1 MKVGKKA
8 SYTMKIMKIG
18 HSMGLISQATLL
30 GIRGGPSSLDAS
42 SITSVNMYNRMN
54 HHGVYVYSYV
64 LELYI
69 DQSCVTL

>member
-1 MKVGKKA
+1 MGKKA

-18 HSMGLISQATLL
+18 HSRGLISQATLL
-30 GIRGGPSSLDAS
+30 GIRESPSSLNKS
-42 SITSVNMYNRMN
+42 SITSVNMYNRIN

-69 DQSCVTL
+69 NQSCVRL